1 MVVDTAVFRAISE
14 LRRIL
19 DDDPKQPRVLQHA
32 ADRLCDLDLPES
44 VDPSFR
50 SGIATNLVIALLGV
64 PAALS
69 LDVLGLMD
77 QIAGTLF
84 LILGGL
90 AMALFVGFVMP
101 DPLDEAARG
110 ASGLRW
116 FFLWRGLLRWVVP
129 AVLGMVLVFA
139 CMDTWKAIF
148 DVVESMQGAD

>member
-1 MVVDTAVFRAISE
+1 VGALFFLALVFGGLTSAISLLE
-14 LRRIL
+14 VVVATVMDGLGFERI
-19 DDDPKQPRVLQHA
+19 RA
-32 ADRLCDLDLPES
+32 AWVFGLL
-44 VDPSFR
+44 
-50 SGIATNLVIALLGV
+50 IALLGV

-84 LILGGL
+84 LILGGF

-110 ASGLRW
+110 ARGLRW

-129 AVLGMVLVFA
+129 AVLGLVLVFA